1 MYQTI
6 LIPLIVGFIAQAL
19 KVAIKLAKGQNFNR
33 GILIGYGGMPSTHTA
48 FSLSVL
54 ILIGLYEGIFS
65 SIFAVAMVF
74 TILIVRDALGLRRYL
89 DEHSK
94 AINKLVYELP
104 DDKKNGFVTQIE
116 KIGHTLSEVLGG
128 AILGI
133 ILTLLLYWFLP

>member
-1 MYQTI
+1 MYQII
-6 LIPLIVGFIAQAL
+6 LIPLIVGFVTQVL
-19 KVAIKLAKGQNFNR
+19 KVAIKLAKGQSFNR

-89 DEHSK
+89 DEHGK
-94 AINKLVYELP
+94 AINKLVRELS
-104 DDKKNGFVTQIE
+104 DDKKNGFAIQRE

-133 ILTLLLYWFLP
+133 TLTLLLYWLLP